1 MEVHL
6 TSDQQALARRAV
18 ESGRLH
24 REEDAI
30 EEALSL
36 WETRERE
43 RIAFLATIDEARSSL
58 AQGKGRPITQESMQE
73 LADAVKERG
82 RARLAAELGTSR

>member
-18 ESGRLH
+18 ETGHLH

-30 EEALSL
+30 DEALGL
-36 WETRERE
+36 WEERERQ
-43 RIAFLATIDEARSSL
+43 RIAFLATIDEARTTL
-58 AQGKGRPITQESMQE
+58 DQGKGRPRLATE
-73 LADAVKERG
+73 LAAPR
-82 RARLAAELGTSR
+82 